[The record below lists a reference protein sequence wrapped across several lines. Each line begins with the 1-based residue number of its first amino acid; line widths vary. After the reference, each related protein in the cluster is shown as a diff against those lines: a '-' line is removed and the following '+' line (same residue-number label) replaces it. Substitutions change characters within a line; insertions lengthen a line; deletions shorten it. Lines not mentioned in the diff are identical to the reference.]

1 MAAALLLLDE
11 NLSPETVKV
20 LREQGYSAVW
30 LTEFVQFGAT
40 DTEIATA
47 AVEANAIIVTQD
59 LDFAEMF
66 FFSSGYSVGTIVL
79 RLRVQ
84 TVERVSERLL
94 NFLKIVDR
102 QQIDLNNTLFIV
114 EDSRYRVRK

>member
-1 MAAALLLLDE
+1 MAAPLFLLDE

-20 LREQGYSAVW
+20 LQERGYSAVW
-30 LTEFVQFGAT
+30 LTEFVQLGAT
-40 DTEIATA
+40 DTEIARA

-66 FFSSGYSVGTIVL
+66 FFNSGYSVGTIVL
-79 RLRVQ
+79 RLRIQ
-84 TVERVSERLL
+84 TVERVNERLL
-94 NFLKIVDR
+94 NFLKSMREQQVD
-102 QQIDLNNTLFIV
+102 LANALFII

>member
-1 MAAALLLLDE
+1 MAAPLFLLDE

-20 LREQGYSAVW
+20 LQEQGYSAVW
-30 LTEFVQFGAT
+30 LTEFVQLGAT
-40 DTEIATA
+40 DTEIARA

-79 RLRVQ
+79 RLRIQ
-84 TVERVSERLL
+84 TVERVNERLL
-94 NFLKIVDR
+94 NFLKSVREQQVD
-102 QQIDLNNTLFIV
+102 LTSALFII